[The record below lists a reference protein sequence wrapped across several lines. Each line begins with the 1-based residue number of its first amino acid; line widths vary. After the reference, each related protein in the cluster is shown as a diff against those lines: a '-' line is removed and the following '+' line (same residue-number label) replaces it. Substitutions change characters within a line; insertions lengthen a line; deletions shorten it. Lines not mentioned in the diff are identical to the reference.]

1 MRCGCKLGVARRP
14 TNSVQAA
21 SNEIYEF
28 DIDYFMYGW
37 IAQLVEQMTENHHV
51 NGSIPFSA
59 TQ

>member
-28 DIDYFMYGW
+28 AIGYFMYGQ
-37 IAQLVEQMTENHHV
+37 IAQLVEQRIENPRAD
-51 NGSIPFSA
+51 GSSPSLT